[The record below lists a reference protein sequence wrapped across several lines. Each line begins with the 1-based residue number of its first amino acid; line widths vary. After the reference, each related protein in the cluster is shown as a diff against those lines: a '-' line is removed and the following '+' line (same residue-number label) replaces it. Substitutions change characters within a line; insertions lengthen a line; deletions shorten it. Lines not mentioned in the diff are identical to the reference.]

1 MDNNNELNNGMAK
14 INNWAFQW
22 KMNFNAYL
30 SKQVQEVIFSQ
41 KWKKISHPP
50 LLFNNIQVLQ
60 SFSQKH
66 LGIILAEQLTFFEN
80 LKILTSKINKT
91 IGLLRKL
98 QNPLPRS
105 VLITIYKAFVR
116 PHLDYCDIISDE
128 GYNTS
133 FHHKLELFQYNAC
146 LAITGAIRD
155 TSKKK
160 ALPKIKF
167 GVPSASTLIQ
177 KTIFFLQDFKN
188 NQPSYLSNIVPQ
200 QNFAFNTKKVGKVP
214 LFKIKH
220 NFLKNTFFPS
230 TVIEWN
236 KLDPH
241 LWNKTNFQIFQKN
254 ILLFIRPTLNSFF
267 NCRNPKGT
275 KLITRLCTDLSFQE
289 SLNPICRCGTDV
301 ESCVNFSS
309 MSPISKRKTY
319 PLEHC

>member
-1 MDNNNELNNGMAK
+1 M
-14 INNWAFQW
+14 
-22 KMNFNAYL
+22 
-30 SKQVQEVIFSQ
+30 
-41 KWKKISHPP
+41 
-50 LLFNNIQVLQ
+50 
-60 SFSQKH
+60 
-66 LGIILAEQLTFFEN
+66 
-80 LKILTSKINKT
+80 
-91 IGLLRKL
+91 
-98 QNPLPRS
+98 
-105 VLITIYKAFVR
+105 
-116 PHLDYCDIISDE
+116 
-128 GYNTS
+128 
-133 FHHKLELFQYNAC
+133 
-146 LAITGAIRD
+146 
-155 TSKKK
+155 
-160 ALPKIKF
+160 
-167 GVPSASTLIQ
+167 IQ